1 MSDDDEESTSGSQS
15 TLFGSVKSSKSSA
28 SFFGSCKSTGLCKEY
43 LFKFFK
49 NFYLYFQMIFF
60 SDTIG
65 SFHTAYST
73 SNQSNATGG
82 GRSGATFFGS
92 CKSTGKVKI
101 VFVEEKKIAMKELNN
116 VWTILIIILILQI
129 Q

>member
-1 MSDDDEESTSGSQS
+1 MKKWLNYFKKIVKMSDDDEESTSGSQS

-43 LFKFFK
+43 LLKFFE

-101 VFVEEKKIAMKELNN
+101 VFVEGRKKSL
-116 VWTILIIILILQI
+116 
-129 Q
+129 

>member
-1 MSDDDEESTSGSQS
+1 MSSHSSKNGSQS
-15 TLFGSVKSSKSSA
+15 TLYGSVKSSKSSA
-28 SFFGSCKSTGLCKEY
+28 SFFGSCRST
-43 LFKFFK
+43 
-49 NFYLYFQMIFF
+49 
-60 SDTIG
+60 DTIG

-116 VWTILIIILILQI
+116 VWKILIIILILQI

>member
-1 MSDDDEESTSGSQS
+1 MKFWVDSKAFF
-15 TLFGSVKSSKSSA
+15 LF
-28 SFFGSCKSTGLCKEY
+28 FF
-43 LFKFFK
+43 
-49 NFYLYFQMIFF
+49 IF

-101 VFVEEKKIAMKELNN
+101 VFVEGRKKIYKCNER
-116 VWTILIIILILQI
+116 VE
-129 Q
+129 

>member
-1 MSDDDEESTSGSQS
+1 M
-15 TLFGSVKSSKSSA
+15 
-28 SFFGSCKSTGLCKEY
+28 
-43 LFKFFK
+43 
-49 NFYLYFQMIFF
+49 

-101 VFVEEKKIAMKELNN
+101 DFVEEKKSINAMKELNN
-116 VWTILIIILILQI
+116 VWKILIIILILQI
-129 Q
+129 QLGVSILLDRLACRRYILVPKIMDGDGMTMKIPKL